1 MIKTMKMA
9 EMLARI
15 ETGKFARRLGWHNGL
30 LYIYIDNTK
39 GFSEPFMATFNRGVL
54 MDWPY
59 SPLRA
64 DWCTDYWILVSDK
77 EAADQRERA
86 IPSQAGPK
94 SKSGSKRPKGPSAS
108 SKKR

>member
-1 MIKTMKMA
+1 MLDQISA
-9 EMLARI
+9 NRLARR
-15 ETGKFARRLGWHNGL
+15 KGWHNGM
-30 LYIYIDNTK
+30 LYVYIDNSK
-39 GFSEPFMATFNRGVL
+39 GFSEPFIATFTAGIL

-64 DWCTDYWILVSDK
+64 DWSSDDWILVSDK
-77 EAADQRERA
+77 EAAAQRERA

-94 SKSGSKRPKGPSAS
+94 TKSSSKRPRGPSAS